1 MKLEGEHVFKGP
13 REAVWEMFYDPEVL
27 ASALPGTQKLEMVAE
42 NEYEGAMNVRI
53 GPVSGSFTGKL
64 VISDVVEPE
73 SCTLTVDGR
82 GTPGFAKGVGRVQ
95 FIDQGD
101 GTTLM
106 KYEGDMNIGGA
117 LASVGQRMFDS
128 VAKTM
133 IRQAFELLDKA
144 LEARLAAKASGSEVG
159 DFKPPSETE
168 FAAAVAKD
176 MAGGLTKIPEV
187 RLLMYII
194 PLVTVL
200 VILAVL
206 FRGCSGQ

>member
-1 MKLEGEHVFKGP
+1 MKLEGEHVFNGP

-27 ASALPGTQKLEMVAE
+27 ASALPGTQKLELVAE

-64 VISDVVEPE
+64 VISDVVEAE

-95 FIDQGD
+95 FIDQSD
-101 GTTLM
+101 GTTLL
-106 KYEGDMNIGGA
+106 KYEGDMNIGGS
-117 LASVGQRMFDS
+117 LASVGQRMIDS

-133 IRQAFELLDKA
+133 IRQAFEVLDKA
-144 LEARLAAKASGSEVG
+144 LEARLAAKASGSEVV

-187 RLLMYII
+187 RLLLYII
-194 PLVTVL
+194 PLVAVL
-200 VILAVL
+200 VLLAVL
-206 FRGCSGQ
+206 FRGCSG

>member
-73 SCTLTVDGR
+73 SCKLTVDGR

-117 LASVGQRMFDS
+117 LASVGQRMIDS

-133 IRQAFELLDKA
+133 IRQAFEVLDKA
-144 LEARLAAKASGSEVG
+144 LEARLAAKASGSEVV

-194 PLVTVL
+194 PLVAVL
-200 VILAVL
+200 VLLAVL
-206 FRGCSGQ
+206 FRGCSG

>member
-1 MKLEGEHVFKGP
+1 MKLEGEHVFNGP

-106 KYEGDMNIGGA
+106 KYEGEMNIGGA
-117 LASVGQRMFDS
+117 LASVGQRMIDS

-133 IRQAFELLDKA
+133 IRQAFEVLDKA
-144 LEARLAAKASGSEVG
+144 LEARLAANASGSEVV

-194 PLVTVL
+194 PLVAVL
-200 VILAVL
+200 VLLAVL
-206 FRGCSGQ
+206 FRGCSG

>member
-27 ASALPGTQKLEMVAE
+27 ASALPGTQKLEMIAE

-73 SCTLTVDGR
+73 TCTLTVDGR
-82 GTPGFAKGVGRVQ
+82 GTPGFAKGVGKVQ

-106 KYEGDMNIGGA
+106 KYEGDLNIGGA
-117 LASVGQRMFDS
+117 LASVGQRMIDS

-133 IRQAFELLDKA
+133 IRQAFEVLDKA
-144 LEARLAAKASGSEVG
+144 LEARLAAKASGSEVV

-194 PLVTVL
+194 PLVAVL
-200 VILAVL
+200 VLLAVL
-206 FRGCSGQ
+206 FRGCSG

>member
-1 MKLEGEHVFKGP
+1 MKLEGEHVFNGP

-101 GTTLM
+101 GTTLL
-106 KYEGDMNIGGA
+106 KYEGEMNIGGS
-117 LASVGQRMFDS
+117 LASVGQRMIDS

-133 IRQAFELLDKA
+133 IRQAFEVLDKA
-144 LEARLAAKASGSEVG
+144 LEARLAAKASGSEVV

-176 MAGGLTKIPEV
+176 MAGGLTKISEV

-194 PLVTVL
+194 PLVAVL
-200 VILAVL
+200 VLLAVL
-206 FRGCSGQ
+206 FRGCSG

>member
-1 MKLEGEHVFKGP
+1 MKLEGEHVFNGP

-27 ASALPGTQKLEMVAE
+27 ASALPGTQKLELVAE

-101 GTTLM
+101 GTTLL
-106 KYEGDMNIGGA
+106 KYEGDMNIGGS
-117 LASVGQRMFDS
+117 LASVGQRMIDS

-133 IRQAFELLDKA
+133 IRQAFEVLDKA
-144 LEARLAAKASGSEVG
+144 LEARLAAKASGSEVV

-187 RLLMYII
+187 RLLLYII
-194 PLVTVL
+194 PLVAVL
-200 VILAVL
+200 VLLAVL
-206 FRGCSGQ
+206 FRGCSG

>member
-1 MKLEGEHVFKGP
+1 MKLEGEHVFNGP

-106 KYEGDMNIGGA
+106 KYEGEMNIGGA
-117 LASVGQRMFDS
+117 LASVGQRMIDS

-133 IRQAFELLDKA
+133 IRQAFEVLDKA
-144 LEARLAAKASGSEVG
+144 LEARLAAKASGSEVV

-176 MAGGLTKIPEV
+176 MAGGLTKVPEI

-194 PLVTVL
+194 PLVAVL
-200 VILAVL
+200 VLLAVL
-206 FRGCSGQ
+206 FRGCSG

>member
-13 REAVWEMFYDPEVL
+13 REVVWEMFYDPEVL

-117 LASVGQRMFDS
+117 LASVGQRMIDS

-133 IRQAFELLDKA
+133 IRQAFEVLDKA
-144 LEARLAAKASGSEVG
+144 LEARLAAKASGSEVV

-194 PLVTVL
+194 PLVAVL
-200 VILAVL
+200 VLLAVL
-206 FRGCSGQ
+206 FRGCSG

>member
-1 MKLEGEHVFKGP
+1 MKLEGEHVFNGP

-27 ASALPGTQKLEMVAE
+27 ASALPGTQKLELVAE

-82 GTPGFAKGVGRVQ
+82 GTPGFARGVGRVQ

-101 GTTLM
+101 GTTLL
-106 KYEGDMNIGGA
+106 KYEGDMNIGGS
-117 LASVGQRMFDS
+117 LASVGQRMIDS

-133 IRQAFELLDKA
+133 IRQAFEVLDKA
-144 LEARLAAKASGSEVG
+144 LEARLAAKASGSEVV

-187 RLLMYII
+187 RLLLYII
-194 PLVTVL
+194 PLVAVL
-200 VILAVL
+200 VLLAVL
-206 FRGCSGQ
+206 FRGCSG

>member
-1 MKLEGEHVFKGP
+1 MKLEGEHVFNGP

-117 LASVGQRMFDS
+117 LASVGQRMIDS

-133 IRQAFELLDKA
+133 IRQAFEVLDKA
-144 LEARLAAKASGSEVG
+144 LEARLAAKASGSEVV

-200 VILAVL
+200 VLLAIL
-206 FRGCSGQ
+206 FRGCSG

>member
-73 SCTLTVDGR
+73 TCTLTVDGR
-82 GTPGFAKGVGRVQ
+82 GTPGFAKGVGKVQ

-106 KYEGDMNIGGA
+106 KYEGDLNIGGA
-117 LASVGQRMFDS
+117 LASVGQRMIDS

-133 IRQAFELLDKA
+133 IRQAFEVLDKA
-144 LEARLAAKASGSEVG
+144 LEARLAAKASGSEVV

-194 PLVTVL
+194 PLVAVL
-200 VILAVL
+200 VLLAVL
-206 FRGCSGQ
+206 FRGCSG

>member
-27 ASALPGTQKLEMVAE
+27 ASALPGTQKLNMVSE

-82 GTPGFAKGVGRVQ
+82 GTPGFAKGVGKVQ
-95 FIDQGD
+95 FVDQGD
-101 GTTLM
+101 GSTLL

-117 LASVGQRMFDS
+117 LASVGQRMIDS
-128 VAKTM
+128 VAKSM
-133 IRQAFELLDKA
+133 IRQAFETLDKA
-144 LEARLAAKASGSEVG
+144 LEARLAAKSSGSEVV

-176 MAGGLTKIPEV
+176 MAGGLTKVPEI

-194 PLVTVL
+194 PLVAVL
-200 VILAVL
+200 VLAAVL
-206 FRGCSGQ
+206 LNSCGG

>member
-101 GTTLM
+101 GTTLL

-117 LASVGQRMFDS
+117 LASVGQRMIDS

-133 IRQAFELLDKA
+133 IRQAFEVLDKA
-144 LEARLAAKASGSEVG
+144 LEARLAAKASGSEVV

-176 MAGGLTKIPEV
+176 MAGGLTKVPEI

-194 PLVTVL
+194 PLVAVL
-200 VILAVL
+200 VLLAVL
-206 FRGCSGQ
+206 FRGCSG